1 MAVRIPATGSGDST
15 PSIETQT
22 VGSDQ
27 RQVVAIG
34 GNTPAA
40 GSASA
45 IATGGT
51 AVTLMTGPC
60 NGGFVT
66 NPPNAAAQGIGAAE
80 PAYIDMVGT
89 PGSTDAAA
97 NGTTTYLDIGQ
108 SFTIPPLASG
118 AVVKANAATS
128 GHKLTV
134 VKW

>member
-1 MAVRIPATGSGDST
+1 MTIGPAGGGDTDSLPAALTGAGNFKV
-15 PSIETQT
+15 SIQEN
-22 VGSDQ
+22 
-27 RQVVAIG
+27 A

-40 GSASA
+40 GTLSV
-45 IATGGT
+45 IATSGT
-51 AVTLMTGPC
+51 AVTLFSGPC

-66 NPPNAAAQGIGAAE
+66 NPPNLAAQGIAAAE

-97 NGTTTYLDIGQ
+97 NGTTTYLDTGQ
-108 SFTIPPLASG
+108 SFTVPPLAAG
-118 AVVKANAATS
+118 VAVKANAATS